1 MLKTL
6 CHQKRALFEERWEQ
20 LCKIHEESPSNQ
32 ENFKHFL
39 MVASQAN
46 YRKLDHP
53 GYYKQ
58 LLKETKKYP
67 PFFFSCIDKDI
78 PRTLVDGHPFQ
89 SALRNILYCYAIR
102 NPSLLYCQGMNYIV
116 AFLLINGFSE

>member
-1 MLKTL
+1 
-6 CHQKRALFEERWEQ
+6 
-20 LCKIHEESPSNQ
+20 
-32 ENFKHFL
+32 

-116 AFLLINGFSE
+116 AFLLINGFSEEEGFWFMIQIIEDIVMTDYFKDLSTISVTVQIF